1 MGTLLLVLVVFC
13 LAVYA
18 GISAVIAA
26 ATISVSR
33 VPLPDTP
40 AASGL
45 AYEDVSF
52 NSRVDNVSLKGWYIP
67 GEDKGTVIVVHG
79 GKQNRADATMRLTE
93 LCCELARKGFNVLTF
108 DRRGCGESEV
118 SKTGVRARYDRDVAG
133 ACDYIRDK
141 NGEKER
147 VFILGI
153 SIGAV
158 AVFLFAAHEKGICG
172 IISDSCFISAPE
184 MSRRLL
190 AKVNKVLTCF
200 VPSALWMGRRIYGL
214 QPENAIDDVKLVTC
228 PVFFIHG
235 QQDTGVPAGDSV
247 KLFEASK
254 NELNELWLVPGAD
267 HCQEYS
273 VSPGRYIDRV
283 VAFID
288 GKCQPGITGDKQR
301 VLSDNSV
308 R

>member
-1 MGTLLLVLVVFC
+1 MGILLLVLVLIC
-13 LAVYA
+13 LAVYL
-18 GISAVIAA
+18 GVSAIIAA
-26 ATISVSR
+26 ATIWILR

-40 AASGL
+40 ASSGMT
-45 AYEDVSF
+45 YEDVAF
-52 NSRVDNVSLKGWYIP
+52 NSRVDSVSLKGWYIP
-67 GEDKGTVIVVHG
+67 GGDKGTIIVVHG

-93 LCCELARKGFNVLTF
+93 LCCDLARKGFNVLTF
-108 DRRGCGESEV
+108 DRRGCGESGV
-118 SKTGVRARYDRDVAG
+118 SKIGVRARYDRDIAG
-133 ACDYIRDK
+133 AFDYIHDR
-141 NGEKER
+141 NGSGEKI
-147 VFILGI
+147 FILGI

-158 AVFLFAAHEKGICG
+158 AMFLFAAHEKGICG

-190 AKVNKVLTCF
+190 ARVNRVLTCF
-200 VPSALWMGRRIYGL
+200 VPSALWMGRRMYGL

-273 VSPGRYIDRV
+273 IDPAGYVDRV
-283 VAFID
+283 VDFID
-288 GKCQPGITGDKQR
+288 GKCAGRDPCVKKPAER
-301 VLSDNSV
+301 A
-308 R
+308 RA